1 MMLTK
6 EECEKALEV
15 LDCKAHY
22 GCDKGYSQDEEL
34 CKICENKDFIEM
46 DVLEQLIKERFDDN
60 GNVRAIAN
68 IVIDKDEIKETV
80 KEMVDDSVNKILNP
94 QPYKFEDLKP
104 NMWVWDDVDE
114 VCRKLE
120 SIATMSE
127 WIWFYI
133 DESEKETIDILF
145 EEGRFFPVTKAL
157 EYQKK
162 WND

>member
-1 MMLTK
+1 MNMSTK
-6 EECEKALEV
+6 EELVIENTRLKNKLALYREINHRQA
-15 LDCKAHY
+15 C
-22 GCDKGYSQDEEL
+22 
-34 CKICENKDFIEM
+34 I
-46 DVLEQLIKERFDDN
+46 IKESL
-60 GNVRAIAN
+60 
-68 IVIDKDEIKETV
+68 EL
-80 KEMVDDSVNKILNP
+80 NKPCQEYALYEP

-157 EYQKK
+157 QYQKK

>member
-1 MMLTK
+1 MSTK
-6 EECEKALEV
+6 EELV
-15 LDCKAHY
+15 
-22 GCDKGYSQDEEL
+22 
-34 CKICENKDFIEM
+34 IENTRLKNKLAFYREINHR
-46 DVLEQLIKERFDDN
+46 QACIIKESL
-60 GNVRAIAN
+60 
-68 IVIDKDEIKETV
+68 EL
-80 KEMVDDSVNKILNP
+80 NKPCQEYALYEP

>member
-1 MMLTK
+1 MLDK
-6 EECEKALEV
+6 EKCKQALEE
-15 LDCKAHY
+15 LIKW
-22 GCDKGYSQDEEL
+22 CDGGYFRYYQEYYETL
-34 CKICENKDFIEM
+34 Q
-46 DVLEQLIKERFDDN
+46 QLIKEHF
-60 GNVRAIAN
+60 
-68 IVIDKDEIKETV
+68 E
-80 KEMVDDSVNKILNP
+80 P
-94 QPYKFEDLKP
+94 QPYKLVDLKP

-157 EYQKK
+157 DYQKK